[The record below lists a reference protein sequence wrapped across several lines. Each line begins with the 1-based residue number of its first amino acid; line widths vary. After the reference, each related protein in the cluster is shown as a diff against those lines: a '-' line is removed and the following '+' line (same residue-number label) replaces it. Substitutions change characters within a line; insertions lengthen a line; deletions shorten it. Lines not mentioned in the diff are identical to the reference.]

1 MTRVSPGP
9 INGTALTAGGCGRCP
24 RSQGATVHWAPRIR
38 AIALSHPMF
47 KLNTPSNTR
56 SNQANTELRH
66 KGILCA
72 LIGLTVRANP
82 SDNL

>member
-1 MTRVSPGP
+1 
-9 INGTALTAGGCGRCP
+9 
-24 RSQGATVHWAPRIR
+24 
-38 AIALSHPMF
+38 MF